1 MTRRGF
7 TVGEYILNRAMTGF
21 GDRAERFFFKGRYTR
36 RDIRRYRIDRPD
48 IFAGGERFFFPAMG
62 CGENFPCYGVIY
74 GTGSDQLLRADD
86 FRGF

>member
-48 IFAGGERFFFPAMG
+48 IFAGGV
-62 CGENFPCYGVIY
+62 N
-74 GTGSDQLLRADD
+74 
-86 FRGF
+86 

>member
-48 IFAGGERFFFPAMG
+48 IFAGGERFFFPATG